1 MLEVISTLVVIPLII
16 KTTKLFWHNTIIFLA
31 IITLISSSFISSSAW
46 SSITSHIIIRDSLSF
61 TLCILSIWITTLIFL
76 ARYKISIK
84 GNKSMIFLIV
94 SITLLLTLILSFSA
108 SSVLLFY
115 VSFEA
120 SLIPT
125 ILLIILWGYQPER
138 LQARIYLIIYTVTA
152 SLPLLII
159 IIYIYYSIKT
169 SNFIILCIFD
179 PYTLLPMKTLFWFI
193 TLAAFL
199 VKLPIFIVHL
209 WLPKAHVEAP
219 VAGSIILA
227 AILLKLGGYG
237 IIRIIIIFNHINKNR
252 SPFIISVA
260 LVGGVI
266 TSIICLRQ
274 SDIKSLIA
282 YSSIG
287 HIALI
292 LAGALS
298 GTKIGIQASLAIML
312 AHGLSSSAI
321 FCLANI
327 TYNLTMTRRVTLTK
341 GLLSLIPAI
350 SFIWFIGC
358 CANIAAPPRIN
369 LMSEIF
375 LITAT
380 ISQSFYI
387 LIPLGIIRFITVAYS
402 LYLYSA
408 TNHGHNTNL
417 LNPVPYISLSD
428 ILLIILHL
436 TPIFILIIKPELII
450 SWC

>member
-436 TPIFILIIKPELII
+436 IPIFILIIKPELII

>member
-1 MLEVISTLVVIPLII
+1 MLEVISALII
-16 KTTKLFWHNTIIFLA
+16 LPFIIKSTKIYWHNTIIFLTV
-31 IITLISSSFISSSAW
+31 ITLISSSYIYSTW
-46 SSITSHIIIRDSLSF
+46 SSITSSLIITDCLSF
-61 TLCILSIWITTLIFL
+61 ALSILSIWITTLIFL

-84 GNKSMIFLIV
+84 NNKSVLFLIT
-94 SITLLLTLILSFSA
+94 SILLLLTLILSFNV
-108 SSVLLFY
+108 SSILLFY

-138 LQARIYLIIYTVTA
+138 LQASVYLIIYTVTA

-169 SNFIILCIFD
+169 SNFIILSIFD
-179 PYTLLPMKTLFWFI
+179 PYIFLPTKSLFWFI
-193 TLAAFL
+193 TMAAFL

-237 IIRIIIIFNHINKNR
+237 IVRIIIIFNYINKII
-252 SPFIISVA
+252 SPFILSIA

-298 GTKIGIQASLAIML
+298 GTKIGIQASLAIIL

-327 TYNLTMTRRVTLTK
+327 TYNLTRTRRITLTK

-369 LMSEIF
+369 LISEIF

-387 LIPLGIIRFITVAYS
+387 LIPLRIIRFTTVAYS

-417 LNPVPYISLSD
+417 INPIPYISLSD

-436 TPIFILIIKPELII
+436 IPVLILISKPELII